1 MNEIRVLVADD
12 EPLMV
17 RAVATLLA
25 NEPSMELAATASDAD
40 QAIALAVIHRPD
52 VAVVDVRMEGGG
64 PKAARGIR
72 AGSPATKVLA
82 FSAYDDKES
91 VLEMLAAGA
100 VGYLLKGATGSDIV
114 EAICRS
120 VSGQSA
126 LSVGVTAEVI
136 GELAGRLQAERR
148 EQARRRRRLE
158 RVRRALAEGG
168 FTLVY
173 QPIVDLRR
181 GGTVGLE
188 ALARFGSHPRRA
200 PEVWFEDAAAAGLR
214 TELELTAI
222 RGALLRLEDIPPPVY
237 LSVNLSPETACTR
250 ELEDMIPL
258 EHAHRVVLEVTE
270 HAPVS
275 DYGRLNGS
283 LGALRARG
291 VRLAI
296 DDAGSGFSSL
306 QHILRLAPDFIKL
319 DMDLTRDVDNDL
331 ARRALAA
338 ALISFAAEIGA
349 VIVAEGIETRAELET
364 LRELGVRFGQG
375 YYLARPEP
383 FPSSDEAATASV
395 ASDRS

>member
-1 MNEIRVLVADD
+1 M
-12 EPLMV
+12 
-17 RAVATLLA
+17 
-25 NEPSMELAATASDAD
+25 
-40 QAIALAVIHRPD
+40 
-52 VAVVDVRMEGGG
+52 
-64 PKAARGIR
+64 
-72 AGSPATKVLA
+72 
-82 FSAYDDKES
+82 
-91 VLEMLAAGA
+91 
-100 VGYLLKGATGSDIV
+100 
-114 EAICRS
+114 
-120 VSGQSA
+120 
-126 LSVGVTAEVI
+126 
-136 GELAGRLQAERR
+136 
-148 EQARRRRRLE
+148 
-158 RVRRALAEGG
+158 
-168 FTLVY
+168 
-173 QPIVDLRR
+173 
-181 GGTVGLE
+181 
-188 ALARFGSHPRRA
+188 
-200 PEVWFEDAAAAGLR
+200 
-214 TELELTAI
+214 
-222 RGALLRLEDIPPPVY
+222 IPP
-237 LSVNLSPETACTR
+237 
-250 ELEDMIPL
+250 

-319 DMDLTRDVDNDL
+319 DMALTRDVDNDL